1 MIRLK
6 ILIVLLVIFL
16 TLKNNIGFSQTYDS
30 SRKVVELPLKK
41 YKAIRN
47 KLLTQDT
54 IIKNNEYIISYK
66 DSLLYEDSL
75 KELSYNKELI
85 NKRITIDT
93 ISREYKN
100 LSKDYNKLNED
111 YSKEKKSFFNNY
123 KFWIG
128 LGIGL
133 IVESLIIK

>member
-6 ILIVLLVIFL
+6 ILILLSVIFL
-16 TLKNNIGFSQTYDS
+16 TLKSNLVFSQTYDS
-30 SRKVVELPLKK
+30 SKKVVELPLKK
-41 YKAIRN
+41 YIAIRN

-54 IIKNNEYIISYK
+54 VIKNNISIIYYK
-66 DSLLYEDSL
+66 DSLLCKDSL

-93 ISREYKN
+93 LTKEYKN

-111 YSKEKKSFFNNY
+111 YSKEKKSFLNNY

-128 LGIGL
+128 LVCGVLLERL
-133 IVESLIIK
+133 ITK